1 MESGLSVLVVTA
13 VTLAVFVWV
22 GIRASRRDT
31 DVEDYVVARNSQSSV
46 TLGLSFLAA
55 GMGAW
60 ILFAPP
66 VVGATVG
73 MVAVAGYALGA
84 AAPFVVFGLL
94 GRRIRT
100 VLPAGH
106 SLPEFLRV
114 RFGRTFAIYVA
125 AISVL
130 YMLFFVTAELTAIG
144 AVFSI
149 LSDVPANVVVAAVA
163 GATLVYTTIGGLR
176 ASIRTD
182 RFQGIMI
189 LALLAAATLAIF

>member
-1 MESGLSVLVVTA
+1 MVTGLLAISILVLTLLTFVVI
-13 VTLAVFVWV
+13 
-22 GIRASRRDT
+22 GIRASKRDA
-31 DVEDYVVARNSQSSV
+31 DVEDYVVARNTQSPW

-66 VVGATVG
+66 VVGAAVG
-73 MVAVAGYALGA
+73 MVAVAGYAIGA

-114 RFGRTFAIYVA
+114 RFGRTFA
-125 AISVL
+125 
-130 YMLFFVTAELTAIG
+130 
-144 AVFSI
+144 
-149 LSDVPANVVVAAVA
+149 
-163 GATLVYTTIGGLR
+163 
-176 ASIRTD
+176 
-182 RFQGIMI
+182 
-189 LALLAAATLAIF
+189 